1 VFAHKDPRAW
11 ETLVGAIIR
20 SGFTVTG
27 SWPIQTEMGNR
38 QRSLASAALASS
50 VWLVCRKRLESARP
64 GWDNQVLEE
73 MRSNIDK
80 RLREFWDAGI
90 RGPDFVWAAT
100 GPALGAYSKHPIVK
114 KANEPG
120 QTMTVTDFLTQ
131 VRRIVVNFV
140 VGRVLSHNG
149 DGGSAAGLD
158 EVTTYYLL
166 HRHDFGMADA
176 PIGPCILYAV
186 SCGLS
191 DGDLVG
197 THDLLAR
204 KGQVA
209 SAEDEEGE
217 NEDDQEAPSGGSMVR
232 LKPWTQRLKKSL
244 GYEGPA
250 GRLPPLVDQIHRL
263 MHLWKAGDV
272 NAVNAYLDDREL
284 RYSPLFP
291 HLLQALVELSE
302 KEERSILESLA
313 NHVRSLGTR
322 IPSTREL
329 PLR

>member
-1 VFAHKDPRAW
+1 
-11 ETLVGAIIR
+11 
-20 SGFTVTG
+20 
-27 SWPIQTEMGNR
+27 M
-38 QRSLASAALASS
+38 
-50 VWLVCRKRLESARP
+50 
-64 GWDNQVLEE
+64 EE
-73 MRSNIDK
+73 MQDRIVL

-100 GPALGAYSKHPIVK
+100 GPALEAFSQHPIVK
-114 KANEPG
+114 KADRPG
-120 QTMTVTDFLTQ
+120 QTMTVTEFLGH
-131 VRRIVVNFV
+131 VRRMVVDFV
-140 VGRVLSHNG
+140 IGRVLSHNG
-149 DGGSAAGLD
+149 DDRLVTGLD
-158 EVTTYYLL
+158 DVTTYYLL

-176 PIGPCILYAV
+176 PVGPCILYAL

-191 DGDLVG
+191 DSDLFG
-197 THDLLAR
+197 LHDVLAR
-204 KGQVA
+204 KGQA
-209 SAEDEEGE
+209 AATNDDGDEEGGE
-217 NEDDQEAPSGGSMVR
+217 KDESSTGGGSMVR

-244 GYEGPA
+244 GYEGPT
-250 GRLPPLVDQIHRL
+250 GRVPPLVDQIHRL
-263 MHLWKAGDV
+263 MHLWKTGDV